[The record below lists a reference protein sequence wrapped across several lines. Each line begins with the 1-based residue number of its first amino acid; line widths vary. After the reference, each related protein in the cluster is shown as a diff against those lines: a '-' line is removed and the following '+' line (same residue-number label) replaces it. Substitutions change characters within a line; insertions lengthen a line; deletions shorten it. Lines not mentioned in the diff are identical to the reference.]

1 VRDRAQEAR
10 RGELITGAW
19 QREDRALEDMKAGIV
34 TDRYVRLKDFLDN
47 LYNVD
52 GLAPRCVSDQAW
64 QASFNVAAGSGAHAI

>member
-1 VRDRAQEAR
+1 MGVIPLKRVTIRRASTVRSSS
-10 RGELITGAW
+10 
-19 QREDRALEDMKAGIV
+19 MKAGIV